1 LVLFGA
7 DEGSELQSQNS
18 VAASSGSPYIS
29 EMKEFKATVKEVTPL
44 VDADMGEAPGELKY
58 VSVTFA
64 IEALRRIWGRLS
76 EPNSKS
82 RKSSPVVMWGCNG
95 ARTRRLRL
103 SRSQWSIYGFLV
115 REPSAC

>member
-44 VDADMGEAPGELKY
+44 VDADMGEAPG
-58 VSVTFA
+58 
-64 IEALRRIWGRLS
+64 
-76 EPNSKS
+76 
-82 RKSSPVVMWGCNG
+82 
-95 ARTRRLRL
+95 
-103 SRSQWSIYGFLV
+103 
-115 REPSAC
+115 